1 MAIRRII
8 TCSLAIL
15 GVLVAN
21 ACIIV
26 IAASEKN
33 EIVLL
38 GAAIFLVIVDMPL
51 LRAIRGKAV
60 RKSG

>member
-1 MAIRRII
+1 MAIKRFI

-15 GVLVAN
+15 GVLIAN
-21 ACIIV
+21 VCILV
-26 IAASEKN
+26 IAAGEKS

-51 LRAIRGKAV
+51 LRAIRRKAV
-60 RKSG
+60 WKSG